1 MGLASELSKLFPGR
15 QRPGINPR
23 MMPRPLPVLL
33 TLAPGAA
40 EFQPFIRMSI
50 PLKTAKNRHFLGA
63 AFFTSQLSGFVFF
76 AFTCGPFRFWA
87 GTGHRPLPL
96 GAF

>member
-15 QRPGINPR
+15 QRLGINPR

-33 TLAPGAA
+33 TLVPGAA

-50 PLKTAKNRHFLGA
+50 PLKTARNHFKVMAGIVASTRKQVEGRFAVNRLG
-63 AFFTSQLSGFVFF
+63 
-76 AFTCGPFRFWA
+76 
-87 GTGHRPLPL
+87 
-96 GAF
+96 